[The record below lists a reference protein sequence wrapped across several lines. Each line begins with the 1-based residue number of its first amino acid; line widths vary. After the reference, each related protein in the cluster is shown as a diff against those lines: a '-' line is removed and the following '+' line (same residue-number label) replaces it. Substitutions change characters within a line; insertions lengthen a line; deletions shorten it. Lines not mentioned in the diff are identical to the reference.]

1 MTDSELSQIFNE
13 LYFGGCRAGWS
24 YEDLPSVQVLIS
36 DRGVWARHVDADNQA
51 GAWVLL
57 PPQQSRR

>member
-13 LYFGGCRAGWS
+13 LYLGGRRVGWS

-36 DRGVWARHVDADNQA
+36 DRGVWARRVDADNQA
-51 GAWVLL
+51 GAWALL
-57 PPQQSRR
+57 PPPQSPH